1 MKKILSLLIV
11 LMGIF
16 VLTGCRFSPKK
27 VNINIPI
34 DEKEYTKEE
43 LTNGITHEEFKAL
56 SGDFI
61 VVAKNTNSVVV
72 DLTFEVEY
80 YDENN
85 SLIKSGKTYL
95 TAVSPSSEVAVEI
108 FDVPESYSS
117 YKAYVDAEQSNYAKS
132 YTDQLEVSDRMTD
145 EVVAQ
150 VKNNSNET
158 IDFMETAVIFYKGDE
173 VAGFDDAIAT
183 EIKPGRYGNFS
194 FYNPYDKNY
203 ADIEFDSYKVY
214 VNSAYSYNYN

>member
-85 SLIKSGKTYL
+85 SLISKLTEGKFSLKSNNLLSISRSRLVNIL
-95 TAVSPSSEVAVEI
+95 TI
-108 FDVPESYSS
+108 FS
-117 YKAYVDAEQSNYAKS
+117 K
-132 YTDQLEVSDRMTD
+132 
-145 EVVAQ
+145 
-150 VKNNSNET
+150 
-158 IDFMETAVIFYKGDE
+158 
-173 VAGFDDAIAT
+173 
-183 EIKPGRYGNFS
+183 
-194 FYNPYDKNY
+194 
-203 ADIEFDSYKVY
+203 
-214 VNSAYSYNYN
+214 